1 MSDRIVGS
9 VERDERNNG
18 REQDKYVPRQRGN
31 DKETT
36 EISISLD
43 KDLYAR
49 QTSRFSFFDQ
59 RNEPAKKSSNDRFR
73 WYFRVFAT
81 IESRTI
87 MDIQWNIFSLILCW
101 LPVNAATA
109 DPSA

>member
-59 RNEPAKKSSNDRFR
+59 PNEPAKKSVALVLSRVRHDRVTNDNGHPVE
-73 WYFRVFAT
+73 Y
-81 IESRTI
+81 
-87 MDIQWNIFSLILCW
+87 ILY
-101 LPVNAATA
+101 
-109 DPSA
+109 

>member
-81 IESRTI
+81 I